1 VSTRDPLDFLRE
13 EARAERAA
21 VDLSPNVEAVV
32 ARVAAAA
39 AHARQRH
46 RLRRRIIAILVGALG
61 AGGGGI
67 AWAVVH
73 HSTPPG
79 PAAVV
84 CYQFA
89 DLDSSRIGVAADGS
103 DPVELCRAAWTR
115 EFPEWGPP
123 PPMVMCYNPAGA
135 IAVFPGDRATCAAL
149 GLTPVDLAYGP
160 GDQKLIDFEES
171 LSSKFHDLGCAPSDR
186 VKTLAENELAAFG
199 FSDWSVKIQ
208 SANDAAMP
216 CGSMSIDAAS
226 KRITIIPIP
235 DIFTANSG
243 GG

>member
-1 VSTRDPLDFLRE
+1 MSTRDPLDFLRE

-21 VDLSPNVEAVV
+21 VDLSPNVEEVI
-32 ARVAAAA
+32 ARVVAAAV
-39 AHARQRH
+39 HISRRQ
-46 RLRRRIIAILVGALG
+46 RLRRRIIAVIVGALG

-103 DPVELCRAAWTR
+103 DPIGLCRDAWAR
-115 EFPEWGPP
+115 PVPAGQAPP
-123 PPMVMCYNPAGA
+123 PLVMCYNPAGA
-135 IAVFPGDRATCAAL
+135 IAVFPGDRATCDAL
-149 GLTPVDLAYGP
+149 GLSPADDAYGP
-160 GDQKLIDFEES
+160 DDLKLIDFEES
-171 LSSKFHDLGCAPSDR
+171 LSSKFHDLGCAPSDQ
-186 VKTLAENELAAFG
+186 VKTLAENELAAAG
-199 FSDWSVKIQ
+199 LSGWSVKVQ
-208 SANDAAMP
+208 GANDAAMP

-226 KRITIIPIP
+226 KRITVIPIP